1 MIFTSYFSMIRNF
14 PSNII
19 PIGISRWEPKW
30 YTGLND
36 KTVSPS
42 KEILS
47 LYKGDSIDEES
58 YTLAYK
64 DEISKV
70 DLDAFVSRI
79 NNAVE
84 FTSDNLPV
92 SESHT
97 DHVALLCYE
106 KPDDFCHRHILA
118 SILTEKGIPCREI
131 TKDELIAMKENM
143 IVDAEKDM

>member
-14 PSNII
+14 PSNVI

-42 KEILS
+42 KELLS
-47 LYKGDSIDEES
+47 LYKGDNIDENS
-58 YTLAYK
+58 YTSAYK
-64 DEISKV
+64 EELSKV
-70 DLDAFVSRI
+70 DLDAFVRRI
-79 NNAVE
+79 NNAVGYTE
-84 FTSDNLPV
+84 DGLPI
-92 SESHT
+92 SESKT
-97 DHVALLCYE
+97 NHVALLCYE

-131 TKDELIAMKENM
+131 TKDELIAMKENEV
-143 IVDAEKDM
+143 VDVDRDM

>member
-14 PSNII
+14 PSNVT

-58 YTLAYK
+58 YTSAYK
-64 DEISKV
+64 DELSKV
-70 DLDAFVSRI
+70 DLDAFMGRI
-79 NNAVE
+79 NSAVE
-84 FTSDNLPV
+84 FTADNLPV

-131 TKDELIAMKENM
+131 TKDELIAMKENTAM
-143 IVDAEKDM
+143 DIEKDM